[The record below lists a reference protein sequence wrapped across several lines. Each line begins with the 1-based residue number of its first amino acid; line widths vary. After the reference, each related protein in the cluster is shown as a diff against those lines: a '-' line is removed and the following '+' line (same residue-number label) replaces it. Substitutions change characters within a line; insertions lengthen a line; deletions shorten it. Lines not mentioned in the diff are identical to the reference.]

1 MNDNKNKIRDICKSI
16 NVCDGQ
22 LSDEYLFTVDAVDIF
37 FYNKNIGAMD
47 IKYGFTDG
55 PNDGGIDYIYSDTE
69 TMYLVQGKSSD
80 NLPKDDIFKLFEK
93 MLRTIND
100 FESKHYDSYSKK
112 VISAYLNAYE
122 DLNDDKNIAL
132 VLFTNSI
139 IDEKTRELVYEKINQ
154 DSISNVIIFDHNDI
168 ENKKAIL
175 FQGSDLIKQDSILLY
190 MNENN
195 KNNILS
201 YGENGII
208 VNIKASSLKKLYLKY
223 ENKGLFSYNLRE
235 HIRQKNVDDGIDKTI
250 REEKERFWYY
260 NNGITIGCEDFEKDG
275 YKLKLY
281 NFSII
286 NGAQTT
292 SKIGQSKIINKDN
305 DFALVCKIIKSE
317 NSFYKENDFI
327 GCISEY
333 SNSQK
338 PIKQRDLK
346 SNAREQKILQMNCA
360 NNRYPLSIEIKRGVL
375 PINYKKVEK
384 WQRLSNEYLGQ
395 LIYAC
400 IFQNPGKARN
410 GKNTMFSSNKVYNQL
425 FKKKHDYDTLY
436 DLVRLGYIY
445 DCYADNTIKK
455 ENDLNIIA
463 IIKNGKLTILAI
475 TIYLL
480 KKERKVINNYY
491 DENLHKDNL
500 KGLLISDYPK
510 DDLSENLN
518 ELFGYIIRKLSML
531 YESKKESMKFTSYS
545 NFFKTDSIYEE
556 IILKS
561 FDEIDKW
568 DREKLSDYIKVF
580 VEKKMY

>member
-1 MNDNKNKIRDICKSI
+1 MNENKNKIRDICKSI
-16 NVCDGQ
+16 NICDSQ
-22 LSDEYLFTVDAVDIF
+22 LTDEYIFTIYAVDIF
-37 FYNKNIGAMD
+37 FFEKNIGAMD

-55 PNDGGIDYIYSDTE
+55 PNDGGIDYIYSNTE

-80 NLPKDDIFKLFEK
+80 NLSKDDIFGLFDK
-93 MLRTIND
+93 MLRTIDD

-112 VISAYLNAYE
+112 IKSAYLNAYE
-122 DLNDDKNIAL
+122 DLNDDKNIVL

-139 IDEKTRELVYEKINQ
+139 IDEKTRELVYKKINK
-154 DSISNVIIFDHNDI
+154 DNISNVLIFDHNDI
-168 ENKKAIL
+168 ETKEAIL

-201 YGENGII
+201 YGDNGII
-208 VNIKASSLKKLYLKY
+208 VNIKASSLKELYLKY

-250 REEKERFWYY
+250 REEKDRFWYY
-260 NNGITIGCEDFEKDG
+260 NNGITIGCEDFNKDG
-275 YKLKLY
+275 NKLKLY

-292 SKIGQSKIINKDN
+292 TKIGQSKIVNKDN

-317 NSFYKENDFI
+317 NSFHKENDFI
-327 GCISEY
+327 GRISEY

-346 SNAREQKILQMNCA
+346 SNAREQKILQMNSA
-360 NNRYPLSIEIKRGVL
+360 DNRYPLSIEIKRGVL
-375 PINYKKVEK
+375 PINYKKVER
-384 WQRLSNEYLGQ
+384 WQRVSNEYLGQ

-410 GKNTMFSSNKVYNQL
+410 SKNTIFSSNKVYNQL

-445 DCYADNTIKK
+445 DCYSDNIIKK

-480 KKERKVINNYY
+480 EKERKIIDNYY
-491 DENLHKDNL
+491 DESLHKDNL
-500 KGLLISDYPK
+500 TGLLISNYPK

-518 ELFGYIIRKLSML
+518 ELFGYIIRRLNML

-545 NFFKTDSIYEE
+545 NFFKSDSIYEE

-561 FDEIDKW
+561 FDEIDEW
-568 DREKLSDYIKVF
+568 DRKKLSDYIKVF
-580 VEKKMY
+580 IEKKIY

>member
-208 VNIKASSLKKLYLKY
+208 VNIKASSLKELYLKY

>member
-112 VISAYLNAYE
+112 VKSAYLNAYE

-139 IDEKTRELVYEKINQ
+139 IDEKTRELIYEKINQ

-168 ENKKAIL
+168 ENKEAIL

-208 VNIKASSLKKLYLKY
+208 VNIKASSLKELYLKY

-250 REEKERFWYY
+250 REEKDRFWYY

-317 NSFYKENDFI
+317 NSFHKENDFI
-327 GCISEY
+327 GRISEY

-384 WQRLSNEYLGQ
+384 WQRISNEYLGQ

-410 GKNTMFSSNKVYNQL
+410 SKNTMFSSNKVYNQL

-500 KGLLISDYPK
+500 KGLLISDYLK